1 MNAGCACLLSFEA
14 GVMPSKGSILL
25 GEVAAHL
32 ATVDI
37 SCNFCPRR
45 GTASIGRLMQE
56 HGGDMPIPELLRLLS
71 ADCPRR
77 QTARIGEPC
86 GANLP
91 QLADVFGK
99 RR

>member
-1 MNAGCACLLSFEA
+1 MLSLEA

-45 GTASIGRLMQE
+45 GTANVSRLMQE
-56 HGGDMPIPELLRLLS
+56 HGPDMPIPELLRQLA

-77 QTARIGEPC
+77 QAARVTEPC

-91 QLADVFGK
+91 QLAVIFREG
-99 RR
+99 R